1 MALNILVVDD
11 SAIVRAVIKKTLG
24 IAGVDVGQIFEA
36 ENGQQG
42 LDVLKNQW
50 VDLIFADINMPVMTG
65 IEMIDQMNA
74 NNLMKTVPVV
84 VVSTDGSTTR
94 VEELKAKGVRE
105 FVRKPFTPEIIK
117 KVVADIVGGE
127 HVKGSPGSAK

>member
-65 IEMIDQMNA
+65 VEMIDQMNA
-74 NNLMKTVPVV
+74 NNLLKTVPVV
-84 VVSTDGSTTR
+84 VVSTDGSATR

-117 KVVADIVGGE
+117 KVVSDIVGGE
-127 HVKGSPGSAK
+127 HVKGSSSSPQ

>member
-11 SAIVRAVIKKTLG
+11 SAIVRAVIRKTLG
-24 IAGVDVGQIFEA
+24 LAGVDVGQIFEA

-65 IEMIDQMNA
+65 VEMIDRMNA
-74 NNLMKTVPVV
+74 HNLLKTVPVV
-84 VVSTDGSTTR
+84 VVSTDGSATR

-105 FVRKPFTPEIIK
+105 FVRKPFTPEIIR
-117 KVVADIVGGE
+117 KVVADILGGE
-127 HVKGSPGSAK
+127 HVGRSANHPA